1 MGILYLFSCLILII
15 SFILIRKKE
24 KTADFLVWFSIT
36 LVLKLCYNSFICYI
50 FDLFHIPIELI
61 YLMLLNLAISG
72 IMIFHIKNKGIQKY
86 EFNKQSFIVCSIL
99 LIAVLSISLV
109 RFNFFNNISYE
120 TTDPALHYSMAFDF
134 YKSNSLLT
142 ENTLF
147 PSFGDFEGTMIISYV
162 NIGLLFKSMT
172 GIIPEMYYYKLFT
185 FFDALMFA
193 VSCLSFIS
201 SISFIMKEKHKLTFF
216 ILIVAFFYIF
226 GYPLNNM
233 LFGFF
238 YLGITI
244 MVINTIITVIE
255 QYKDEELNKYDELI
269 FLIILFLLNFSV
281 FFGYYLFVPV
291 VYASEFIYFFIEN
304 VYSDKKLYLKN
315 IFEKRYVLMNCICL
329 FLPFILGFI
338 FFLFPSSG
346 GETGSAISPFANEG
360 YIYRDLYSNFIIFI
374 PFILYQIYSNI
385 KSKKYDFS
393 IIFFIIQAIFTLGIF
408 IFVLKGMAATYYF
421 YKNYFVLSL
430 LCFYIFLNTINSLVA
445 DKNIAFINCCGIT
458 IVLLFS
464 AFILNL
470 ENKLYN
476 INILINPTPK
486 ITSYFDIY
494 ANNRNYLNNSP
505 ILDEKDIQTIIYYE
519 NNKEKL
525 PLYNDAIPVI
535 GSTQMRMWFYCL
547 TLDNPNFNSQGIY
560 NEFNEESFTFEEF
573 KGSNYEHFI
582 SLYSFEELGIDRNDL
597 SEFEIIFENSSS
609 FILKRK

>member
-201 SISFIMKEKHKLTFF
+201 SVSFIMKEKHKLTFF

-360 YIYRDLYSNFIIFI
+360 YIYRDL
-374 PFILYQIYSNI
+374 
-385 KSKKYDFS
+385 
-393 IIFFIIQAIFTLGIF
+393 
-408 IFVLKGMAATYYF
+408 
-421 YKNYFVLSL
+421 
-430 LCFYIFLNTINSLVA
+430 
-445 DKNIAFINCCGIT
+445 
-458 IVLLFS
+458 
-464 AFILNL
+464 
-470 ENKLYN
+470 
-476 INILINPTPK
+476 
-486 ITSYFDIY
+486 
-494 ANNRNYLNNSP
+494 
-505 ILDEKDIQTIIYYE
+505 
-519 NNKEKL
+519 
-525 PLYNDAIPVI
+525 
-535 GSTQMRMWFYCL
+535 
-547 TLDNPNFNSQGIY
+547 
-560 NEFNEESFTFEEF
+560 
-573 KGSNYEHFI
+573 
-582 SLYSFEELGIDRNDL
+582 
-597 SEFEIIFENSSS
+597 
-609 FILKRK
+609 